1 MAGNMTRSWLMLDF
15 DNERIIID
23 DIVQN
28 EEKTNKYVD
37 VFTVIMTRF

>member
-1 MAGNMTRSWLMLDF
+1 MAGNMTRDWITLDF
-15 DNERIIID
+15 YDECIFID

-28 EEKTNKYVD
+28 EEKTNKYVN

>member
-1 MAGNMTRSWLMLDF
+1 MAGNMTRSWITLDF
-15 DNERIIID
+15 DNKCIIID